1 MYTLASSECMTDMIR
16 SSPRNRSATA
26 TICFTNASRS
36 SPSRGT
42 SRSTS
47 AIWLVSMDAMID
59 RVSGQRRYTVGRLT
73 PARRAI
79 SASVTR
85 STP

>member
-1 MYTLASSECMTDMIR
+1 MTDMIR
-16 SSPRNRSATA
+16 SSPRKPVGHRDNLLYQR
-26 TICFTNASRS
+26 FSR
-36 SPSRGT
+36 PVEGT

-59 RVSGQRRYTVGRLT
+59 RVSRPAVYGRAH
-73 PARRAI
+73 ARAGAI